1 MGDQEKLD
9 RILVDIAT
17 LMTKMDMVTQH
28 ITNCGALPTRV
39 SLLEDAMGGVKKIM
53 WGIGSV
59 VGTAFLVAV
68 IALIF

>member
-1 MGDQEKLD
+1 MGEQDKLD
-9 RILVDIAT
+9 KIMTDVAVL
-17 LMTKMDMVTQH
+17 LTKMDMVTQH

-39 SLLEDAMGGVKKIM
+39 SLLEDTMSGVKKIM

-59 VGTAFLVAV
+59 IGTAFLVAV